1 MFPSLVSM
9 LHCNFILFYSFAVC
23 ICDSI
28 VQNHKLEKSA
38 RYAMYSVC
46 KNLKNRVKQISK
58 CRYSG
63 LLSFEQ
69 KLRKSFNAIS
79 HYMIVTKMTTLL
91 EV

>member
-1 MFPSLVSM
+1 
-9 LHCNFILFYSFAVC
+9 
-23 ICDSI
+23 
-28 VQNHKLEKSA
+28 
-38 RYAMYSVC
+38 MYSVC

-79 HYMIVTKMTTLL
+79 HNMIVTKMTTVL